1 MLFGSSARKYVFIA
15 MHLIYG
21 IKSKE
26 QKRVKRTLEAEKD
39 WIARD
44 GTMLNRNEKKA
55 FLLPMRL

>member
-39 WIARD
+39 WIEREA
-44 GTMLNRNEKKA
+44 TSLNKSENKSICIGDA
-55 FLLPMRL
+55 T

>member
-1 MLFGSSARKYVFIA
+1 MLFGSARKYVFIA

-21 IKSKE
+21 IKAKE

-44 GTMLNRNEKKA
+44 GTM
-55 FLLPMRL
+55 